1 MIWGSQVSKMI
12 FIGGIF
18 PEEKAEFLTQTE
30 GACDV
35 PADTLQKNIIKG
47 IEKNTGEHLTVFNL
61 YFIHDSLRRIK
72 RVQPYTWKGEMG
84 GTNYNLPYIRLRGY
98 SLISKSR
105 AIQKYVGRWLS
116 ENNPNGKT
124 KILVYSAY
132 FPFLK
137 GLSALK
143 KKYDLEICLIVP
155 DLPLYM
161 GLRERKSLYNK
172 LSLQTS
178 AHLFNKY
185 LPIVDSFV
193 LLTEQMNEVVNPK
206 GKPYAVME
214 GIASGLY
221 VYKALQPTQ
230 HPRVVMYSGGM
241 QKKYGIPTLLDAIR
255 QVDVQDVEFRFYG
268 KGDAVELVK
277 ACAET
282 DSRIRYCG
290 TLEIHSL
297 HEEQQKS
304 TLLINPRQNN
314 ETFTKYSFPSK
325 NLEYMLSGRPTIA
338 YKLDG
343 MPQEYEEFLIMPK
356 DDSVTALA
364 NCIQS
369 VLQMSP
375 LEQCEI
381 GLKAR
386 KFVIEQKNY
395 ISQTKKIL
403 ELLQ

>member
-1 MIWGSQVSKMI
+1 MSKLI

-18 PEEKAEFLTQTE
+18 PEEKAEMLKQTE

-35 PADTLQKNIIKG
+35 PADTLQKNLIKG
-47 IEKNTGEHLTVFNL
+47 IEKNTGKHLTIFNL
-61 YFIHDSLRRIK
+61 YFVHDSFHHIK
-72 RVQPYTWKGEMG
+72 RVQPYTWTGNLG
-84 GTNYNLPYIRLRGY
+84 GTNYNLPYIRLRAY
-98 SLISKSR
+98 SLFSKSKSV
-105 AIQKYVGRWLS
+105 QKYVGRWLS

-124 KILVYSAY
+124 KVLVYSAY

-137 GLSALK
+137 GLAVLK

-161 GLRERKSLYNK
+161 GMREKKSPYNK
-172 LSLQTS
+172 LSLRTS
-178 AHLFNKY
+178 AYLFNKY

-206 GKPYAVME
+206 GKPYTVME
-214 GIASGLY
+214 GIASDLY
-221 VYKALQPTQ
+221 DYKALEPTQ
-230 HPRVVMYSGGM
+230 HPRVVTYSGGI

-255 QVDVQDVEFRFYG
+255 LIDVQDVEFRFYG
-268 KGDAVELVK
+268 KGDAVELVQ

-290 TLEIHSL
+290 TLEMHSL

-325 NLEYMLSGRPTIA
+325 NLEYMLSGRPTVA

-343 MPQEYEEFLIMPK
+343 MPQEYEAYLIMPK
-356 DDSVTALA
+356 DDSAAALA

-375 LEQCEI
+375 SEQYEI

-386 KFVIEQKNY
+386 QFVLEQKNY
-395 ISQTKKIL
+395 ILQTKKIL
-403 ELLQ
+403 ALLQ